1 MKYFEREVFLFFSRC
16 REEKLTQGVK
26 DTGGKHSYV
35 DVQRREW
42 ERKVVVE
49 LLAAVGENNRGI
61 VTRPN
66 F

>member
-1 MKYFEREVFLFFSRC
+1 MR
-16 REEKLTQGVK
+16 EKLTQGVK